1 MDIGY
6 GRLALSED
14 SSKLDRLK
22 QELQEAGAE
31 RIFVEQTSVA
41 AGPYE
46 QRDVAVSHCHKGDT
60 LIVMTPIRLAPTLP
74 ELLAVVY
81 QLEKK
86 GAALHIR
93 ALGISTGTP
102 PGETMLH
109 TMQIISAFE
118 REAARER
125 QLEGMAKARA
135 AGKSHGRAATDSE
148 KVRQALDLAREGVT
162 RQDIAKRLGVGVA
175 TVYRILRREKSNLP
189 GDQDGPPK

>member
-14 SSKLDRLK
+14 SSKLERHK
-22 QELQEAGAE
+22 KELQEAGAE
-31 RIFVEQTSVA
+31 RIFVEQTSVS
-41 AGPYE
+41 GPFE
-46 QRDVAVSHCHKGDT
+46 QRDAAIRRCHKGDT
-60 LIVMTPIRLAPTLP
+60 LIVITPIRLAPTLP

-81 QLEKK
+81 ELEKK

-93 ALGISTGTP
+93 ALGMSTGTP
-102 PGETMLH
+102 PGGTMLH
-109 TMQIISAFE
+109 TMEVVLAFE
-118 REAARER
+118 REAAHER
-125 QLEGMAKARA
+125 QLEGMAKAKA
-135 AGKSHGRAATDSE
+135 PGKSRGRAAAADK

-189 GDQDGPPK
+189 GDQSGAPK